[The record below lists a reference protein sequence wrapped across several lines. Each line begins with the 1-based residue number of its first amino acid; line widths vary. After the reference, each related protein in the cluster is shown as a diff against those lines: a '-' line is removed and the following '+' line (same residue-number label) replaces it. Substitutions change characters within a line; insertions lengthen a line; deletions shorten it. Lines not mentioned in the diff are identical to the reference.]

1 MQKFKKILLP
11 VDGSRSS
18 RIAKQHA
25 ITLATSMESEILL
38 VYITGA
44 IPAIITG
51 KPREEAVKAQ
61 QEEADLVLAPY
72 REYLVEHKV
81 NHNELVTPAFN
92 AGEEICK
99 IAREENCDL
108 IVMGSRGLSD
118 IEGVFL
124 GSVTHRVLA
133 RSDIPVLVVR

>member
-1 MQKFKKILLP
+1 MKRFKKILLP
-11 VDGSRSS
+11 VDGSKSS
-18 RIAKQHA
+18 KVAKQNA
-25 ITLATSMESEILL
+25 IALATTMDSEILL
-38 VYITGA
+38 LYITGA

-51 KPREEAVKAQ
+51 KPREEAVKSQ
-61 QEEADLVLAPY
+61 QEEADIVLAPY
-72 REYLVEHKV
+72 RAYLIEHKV
-81 NHNELVTPAFN
+81 NHNEMVVPSYN

-133 RSDIPVLVVR
+133 HCDIPVLVVR

>member
-11 VDGSRSS
+11 VDGSSSS
-18 RIAKQHA
+18 RLAKRNA
-25 ITLATSMESEILL
+25 ITLATAMEAEILL
-38 VYITGA
+38 VYISGA

-51 KPREEAVKAQ
+51 KPREEAIKAQ

-72 REYLVEHKV
+72 REILRQQTV
-81 NHNELVTPAFN
+81 NYNELVVPAFN
-92 AGEEICK
+92 PGDEICK
-99 IAREENCDL
+99 IARNENCDL

-118 IEGVFL
+118 LEGIVI

-133 RSDIPVLVVR
+133 RCGIPVLVVR